1 MRKAA
6 VAEGMAPK
14 ARRPFALFVLENSAV
29 PKGSAKADFLK
40 EMKRLGRKW
49 GALPQA
55 DKDKYKLRCKQEF
68 TEQRDALKIH
78 GLQIRRPLDLE
89 RARPSQPSQPS
100 ESCTMDSDCA
110 VKEGDVAWKFGNV
123 TVQGRQAPLGEGSY
137 GNVVRGMTPNGRPC
151 AVKIFKCSRTL
162 QSLKQE
168 VLVLN
173 LIKDKIAEQDRHLF
187 PALLATDSKRNPFP
201 FMVLEY
207 GGTSLLQVIQ
217 VDGPLSSHSVSVLS
231 LQLQAALQ
239 ALHAISVLHLDVK
252 PGNILWIKKT
262 LQMKLTDF
270 GMMAELFGVAA
281 CELRFSEYVSA
292 PYRPRELWNAC
303 TVELSKHLRPSVD
316 IWACGC
322 VLFESFVGYPLMRPI
337 PPAQSCRDTMQLW
350 CQSWG
355 QLQAA
360 KGPKLGGRAQRV
372 QARLS
377 RAGLLR
383 RALFRHLNPDP
394 ASRKWSGPIS

>member
-78 GLQIRRPLDLE
+78 GFQIRRPLDLE
-89 RARPSQPSQPS
+89 RAQPSQPSQPS
-100 ESCTMDSDCA
+100 ELCTMDSDCA

-123 TVQGRQAPLGEGSY
+123 TVPGRQAPLGEGSY

-252 PGNILWIKKT
+252 PGNILWIKET

-270 GMMAELFGVAA
+270 GMAELFGVAA

-292 PYRPRELWNAC
+292 PYRPPELWNAC

-322 VLFESFVGYPLMRPI
+322 VLFESFVGYPLMKPI

-372 QARLS
+372 QARLL

-383 RALFRHLNPDP
+383 RALFRHMNPDP